1 MYFHISGVENRLFAS
16 SFRTTRRVFLTWWIR
31 KRRFRDVPLRPSPYN
46 WVWIAGVFRRRHLLL
61 YDRPHTFIQ
70 DSLMTHPPS
79 RVRWPSYWRGWDTVS
94 LVSALVAR
102 DRVMDGWSYR
112 PLVAAYIAPT
122 PATTTC
128 WQWRRSSGRSFTLP
142 FRQDLDMIRLNWRI
156 YLYQSLCEVSVW
168 WELRGVILRIWM
180 LIFVSIILII
190 ISIIII
196 KICFIIMS
204 FMLTITLCLHWRSL
218 SSHVHIWTVVVIKP
232 LI

>member
-1 MYFHISGVENRLFAS
+1 MNVVSIWCFHISGVENRLFAS

-46 WVWIAGVFRRRHLLL
+46 WAWIAGVVLTSPLLL
-61 YDRPHTFIQ
+61 YDRRHIFIQ
-70 DSLMTHPPS
+70 DSLMSHPPS

-128 WQWRRSSGRSFTLP
+128 WAVTAL
-142 FRQDLDMIRLNWRI
+142 IREEFYITIQTRPGHDQIELANLFI
-156 YLYQSLCEVSVW
+156 SKSV
-168 WELRGVILRIWM
+168 RGVGLMRATRCDIENM
-180 LIFVSIILII
+180 DAD
-190 ISIIII
+190 
-196 KICFIIMS
+196 ICFNN
-204 FMLTITLCLHWRSL
+204 FNNN
-218 SSHVHIWTVVVIKP
+218 
-232 LI
+232 